1 MDFNTYQK
9 ESRKTVV
16 YPSAGNN
23 MIYPTLGLTAEA
35 GEVANKVKKVLRDN
49 HGQFSEKNTADI
61 AAEVGDVL
69 WYCSQIA
76 TELGLSFDNIAT
88 QNLDKLFSRK
98 DRGVLGGSGDE
109 R

>member
-1 MDFNTYQK
+1 MTFNEYQK

-23 MIYPTLGLTAEA
+23 MIYPTLGLSAEA
-35 GEVANKVKKVLRDN
+35 GEVANKVKKVLRDQR
-49 HGQFSEKNTADI
+49 GQFGQESKKDI
-61 AAEVGDVL
+61 SAEVGDVL
-69 WYCSQIA
+69 WYCAQLA
-76 TELGLSFDNIAT
+76 TELGLSLDDIAT
-88 QNLDKLFSRK
+88 SNLDKLFSRK